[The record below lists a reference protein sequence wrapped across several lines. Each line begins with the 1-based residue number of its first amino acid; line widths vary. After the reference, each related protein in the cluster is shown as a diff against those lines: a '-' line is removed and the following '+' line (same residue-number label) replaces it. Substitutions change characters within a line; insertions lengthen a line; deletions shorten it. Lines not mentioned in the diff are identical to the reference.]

1 VTLNSEMIKEIVY
14 VERNYQRYLNKN
26 M

>member
-1 VTLNSEMIKEIVY
+1 VTLNSKMIKEIVY